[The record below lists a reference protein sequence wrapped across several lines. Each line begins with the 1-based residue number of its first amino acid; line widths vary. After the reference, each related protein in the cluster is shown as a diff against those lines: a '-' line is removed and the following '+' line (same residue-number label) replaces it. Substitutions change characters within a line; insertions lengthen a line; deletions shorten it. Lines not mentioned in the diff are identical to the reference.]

1 MTHNNNVSI
10 ADTEIAD
17 EVTNQRIF
25 KPDCGDNVWL
35 LLQHE
40 RGEGQLVQFV
50 QRADALVRGGPLQV
64 QGGLHCDVE
73 IHQPLLDLQPPQFTF
88 PIIYTL

>member
-1 MTHNNNVSI
+1 MDYMTHNNNNVSV

-17 EVTNQRIF
+17 ESSIH

-64 QGGLHCDVE
+64 QGGLHRDVE
-73 IHQPLLDLQPPQFTF
+73 VHQPLLDLQPPQFTF
-88 PIIYTL
+88 PIIYT